1 MCGAAQALSSR
12 GGSLSMSRPFLVAL
26 ALLLAGPAWAHTG
39 VGDVGGFA
47 AGLLH
52 PFTGL
57 DHMLAMIAVGMW
69 GAQLGTPLIWLL
81 PVTFPLVMALGGLL
95 GGLGVPL
102 PAVEPGIAA
111 SVLVLG
117 ALVAFALRPP
127 AWVAAIVVGVFAI
140 FHGYAHGAE
149 LPAGADAL
157 AYGLGFVIATG
168 LLHLVGIGSG
178 TIVRWPAG
186 VMALRAGGAA
196 ICAAGLWL
204 LVG

>member
-1 MCGAAQALSSR
+1 MTRL
-12 GGSLSMSRPFLVAL
+12 FVVAL
-26 ALLLAGPAWAHTG
+26 ALLVTGPAWAHSG
-39 VGDVGGFA
+39 AGDVGGFA

-52 PFTGL
+52 PVSGV

-69 GAQLGTPLIWLL
+69 GAQLGLPLIWLL

-117 ALVAFALRPP
+117 AMVALAFRPP
-127 AWVAAIVVGVFAI
+127 AWVAALIVGMWAI

-149 LPAGADAL
+149 LPAGADAFT
-157 AYGLGFVIATG
+157 YGLGFVIATG
-168 LLHLVGIGSG
+168 LLHLVGIALGS
-178 TIVRWPAG
+178 IIRWPAG
-186 VMALRAGGAA
+186 VTALRAGGAA